1 MGAEPRYEAGTFTA
15 ILCAY
20 LVFPETAEVMGGDAD
35 FWWAL
40 ESQRGHLGLEQ
51 VGRRLKKW

>member
-40 ESQRGHLGLEQ
+40 ESQRGHFGSRT
-51 VGRRLKKW
+51 GR